1 VPPDHEPDRDAS
13 EQVAIEDL
21 RAPGTMGEG
30 PILVPEGDALRYDTE
45 VDLSNHNN
53 SHALLVLLTGFNK
66 RVLEVG
72 CSTGFM
78 TKILQERGCRVTG
91 LEIDPVAA
99 RRAARF
105 AERMIVA
112 DVEAIEFADVFP
124 DERFDVIVFGDV
136 LEHLVDPLAVLRH
149 SASILAP
156 EGAVLASI
164 PNITHGSV
172 RLALLTGRFQYT
184 AEGLLDRTH
193 LRFYDREG
201 VEALFEDAGYVITD
215 RRQTSL
221 DLFETELGLLPED
234 HPPFLVDAVREAP
247 DASTYQFL
255 VRAEPVLPSD
265 VPVPARIPEDVA
277 EPARR
282 RLWAVEER
290 LARLERHMAGLL
302 TELGVK
308 DRVLA
313 ERSVA
318 FVEEM
323 RVLRLRLQDPE
334 AARASEEQGRRWAVG
349 ELDRI
354 KGSVA
359 YRIAQGITRRLRR
372 GFPQGTLRGRALGR
386 FRRFLS
392 RRLERRARRRAQP
405 PVPET
410 VPELPEGLAVALDDY
425 RGWIETH
432 EPSPGDL
439 EEQARR
445 ATTLLY
451 RPLVSVV
458 VPTWNPPVELLRE
471 MVGSLQA
478 QTYPHWELCIADGSS
493 ERGVLAALG
502 DLERSDERIRIVR
515 LDRNLGISG
524 NTNEA
529 LKLATGEYTAFL
541 DQTDVLA
548 PFALY
553 RVVEAVNR
561 DPGIDVLYSD
571 WDLLSEDG
579 RVRFNPFFTPQWSP
593 DLLLSANYMVHLSV
607 VRTRL
612 LREAGGL
619 RPELDGA
626 QDWDLLLRVTE
637 RTDRVVRIPAVL
649 YHWRA
654 DSSSAAMSLAAKP
667 HAEVAQRRAVEERL
681 ARRGESGAV
690 VREDDGQLRIRWA
703 VSEPPKV
710 SILIPTKDNRPLLGR
725 CLEAIRRSSYTNREV
740 IVIETAGRT
749 PEREEWYE
757 HLEGRF
763 RCRVLWWEQPFNYS
777 AVNNWAARESQGD
790 ILLFMNDDTEPLT
803 EDWLEEVVGW
813 LRREDVGIV
822 GTHLLGEDDTIQHGG
837 VIIGMGGFA
846 EHLFRGLRPGSWSL
860 MGSTMWYR
868 NTTAVT
874 GACLAVTRR
883 VFEEAGG
890 WDERFV
896 LCGSDVELC
905 LRVRRA
911 GFRVV
916 VTPRARLRHIEGA
929 TRGDVVPEED
939 FCLSFWHYQGELY
952 GGDPFFNPSL
962 SYEDPI
968 PRLARPEDRHPAV
981 LVSTTIG
988 RDLTPRPPGDEQGH
1002 AAVMAESSLVSPSDV
1017 QAIAASHRAVRGAR
1031 DIGSV
1036 TWFIPDFENPF
1047 YGGIHTIFRFAD
1059 HLREH
1064 HGVENRFV
1072 VVGTGPERFIRSG
1085 LQATFPGIADVPV
1098 HVAPGGSAAV
1108 LATVPRSD
1116 AAIATLWVTAYP
1128 MAEWRGADRYF
1139 YFVQDFEPMFYPAG
1153 TMYAL
1158 AEETYRMGL
1167 YGIANTPPLQE
1178 IYGSY
1183 GWPSIGFTPCVDAEV
1198 FHPNRPQLRPDD
1210 PLTVFMYGRPGH
1222 PRNCYELAV
1231 AALRRVK
1238 ERLADRVRI
1247 VTAGSWAGGETEPW
1261 LDHLGLLDY
1270 RATADLYRRCDA
1282 GLVLSVSKHPTYI
1295 PLQLMACGALVV
1307 ANDNPANGWLLRN
1320 QENCLLADPTAE
1332 VLAAALERGLL
1343 DDGLR
1348 ATLTARATSNI
1359 EERHTDWAGEI
1370 ERVYDFMR
1378 DPRDP
1383 SLATSV

>member
-1 VPPDHEPDRDAS
+1 MPADREPRDGS

-21 RAPGTMGEG
+21 RVQGREGEG
-30 PILVPEGDALRYDTE
+30 PVLVPEGDALRYETE
-45 VDLSNHNN
+45 VNLANHNN
-53 SHALLVLLTGFNK
+53 SHTLLVLMTGYNK
-66 RVLEVG
+66 KVLEVG

-78 TKILQERGCRVTG
+78 TKILQERGCWVTG

-99 RRAARF
+99 QRAARYS
-105 AERMIVA
+105 ERMIVA
-112 DVEAIEFADVFP
+112 DIEAIDFAHLFP
-124 DERFDVIVFGDV
+124 DERFDVILFGDV

-184 AEGLLDRTH
+184 PEGLLDRTH

-201 VEALFEDAGYVITD
+201 VEALFEDAGYLITD
-215 RRQTSL
+215 RRQTTL
-221 DLFETELGLLPED
+221 DLFETELELRPDD
-234 HPPFLVDAVREAP
+234 HPPFLVEAVRELP

-265 VPVPARIPEDVA
+265 VPVPVRSPEDVA

-290 LARLERHMAGLL
+290 LARLERHMTGLL

-313 ERSVA
+313 ERSVTFA
-318 FVEEM
+318 EEM
-323 RVLRLRLQDPE
+323 RVLRLRLRALE
-334 AARASEEQGRRWAVG
+334 AARASEEEGRRWAVG

-354 KGSVA
+354 RGSVG
-359 YRIAQGITRRLRR
+359 YRITQGITGRLRR
-372 GFPQGTLRGRALGR
+372 AFPRDTLRGRVLGR

-392 RRLERRARRRAQP
+392 RRLERRARRRAAP
-405 PVPET
+405 PVFEA
-410 VPELPEGLAVALDDY
+410 VPELPEGLAVDLDEY
-425 RGWIETH
+425 RRWIETH

-439 EEQARR
+439 EEQGRR
-445 ATTLLY
+445 AATLLY

-458 VPTWNPPVELLRE
+458 VPTWNPPVDLLRE
-471 MVGSLQA
+471 MVESLRA
-478 QTYPHWELCIADGSS
+478 QTYGTWELCIADGSS
-493 ERGVLAALG
+493 ESGVRDALE
-502 DLERSDERIRIVR
+502 DLERSDERIRVVR

-553 RVVEAVNR
+553 RVVEALNR

-579 RVRFNPFFTPQWSP
+579 RVRFNPFFTPEWSP

-612 LREAGGL
+612 VREVGGL

-654 DSSSAAMSLAAKP
+654 DRSSAAISLAAKP
-667 HAEVAQRRAVEERL
+667 DAEAAQRRAVEERL
-681 ARRGESGAV
+681 TRAGESGAV
-690 VREDDGQLRIRWA
+690 VREDDGQLRVRWA
-703 VSEPPKV
+703 VPDPPKV
-710 SILIPTKDNRPLLGR
+710 SIVIPTRDNRPLLGR

-757 HLEGRF
+757 HLQEQF
-763 RCRVLWWEQPFNYS
+763 RCRVLWWDGPFNYS
-777 AVNNWAARESQGD
+777 AVNNWAARQSSGD

-803 EDWLEEVVGW
+803 VDWLNEVVGW
-813 LRREDVGIV
+813 LGREGVGVV
-822 GTHLLGEDDTIQHGG
+822 GTHLLAEDDTIQHGG

-846 EHLFRGLRPGSWSL
+846 EHLFRGLLPGAWSL

-874 GACLAVTRR
+874 GACLAVRR
-883 VFEEAGG
+883 QVFEEAEG

-911 GFRVV
+911 GYRVV
-916 VTPRARLRHIEGA
+916 VTPRARLRHFERA

-952 GGDPFFNPSL
+952 GGDPYFNPSL

-968 PRLARPEDRHPAV
+968 PRLARPEDRQPAV

-1002 AAVMAESSLVSPSDV
+1002 AAVMAESSRVSAADL
-1017 QAIAASHRAVRGAR
+1017 QAIADSHQAAHGAR
-1031 DIGSV
+1031 DLSSV

-1059 HLREH
+1059 RLREY

-1072 VVGTGPERFIRSG
+1072 VIGTGPEKFIRSG
-1085 LQATFPGIADVPV
+1085 LQATFPGLADVPI
-1098 HVAPGGSAAV
+1098 HVAPGGAAGV

-1128 MAEWRGADRYF
+1128 MVEWRAADRFF

-1153 TMYAL
+1153 AMYAL

-1178 IYGSY
+1178 IYRSY

-1198 FHPNRPQLRPDD
+1198 FNPSRPPRRPDH

-1238 ERLADRVRI
+1238 ERLEDRVRI

-1295 PLQLMACGALVV
+1295 PLQLMACGSLVV
-1307 ANDNPANGWLLRN
+1307 ANDNPANGWLLRD
-1320 QENCLLADPTAE
+1320 QENSLLADPTADA
-1332 VLAAALERGLL
+1332 LADALERGLH

-1348 ATLTARATSNI
+1348 ASLIARAAADI
-1359 EERHTDWAGEI
+1359 EGRHTDWAGEI
-1370 ERVYDFMR
+1370 ERVYRFMR
-1378 DPRDP
+1378 DPGETLPAP
-1383 SLATSV
+1383 SG